1 MNTTAAQQDTI
12 TLCIV
17 PGQPGQPPMVR
28 VSATD
33 TDGHGHLVR
42 SALNSGGETAMV
54 ALAMLGSA
62 AYLFAQG
69 QPVKFGPEVPLE
81 VLK

>member
-1 MNTTAAQQDTI
+1 MNTAPMITI
-12 TLCIV
+12 DIV
-17 PGQPGQPPMVR
+17 PGLAGEPPMVR
-28 VSATD
+28 ASTHSSVVDSHD
-33 TDGHGHLVR
+33 TTRNAITGD
-42 SALNSGGETAMV
+42 SDTAMV
-54 ALAMLGSA
+54 ARTMLGSA

>member
-1 MNTTAAQQDTI
+1 MSTNAPMITI
-12 TLCIV
+12 DIV
-17 PGQPGQPPMVR
+17 PGLAGEPPMIR
-28 VSATD
+28 ASAHTGGLANVASNAITGDSD
-33 TDGHGHLVR
+33 TALVAR
-42 SALNSGGETAMV
+42 
-54 ALAMLGSA
+54 AMLGSA